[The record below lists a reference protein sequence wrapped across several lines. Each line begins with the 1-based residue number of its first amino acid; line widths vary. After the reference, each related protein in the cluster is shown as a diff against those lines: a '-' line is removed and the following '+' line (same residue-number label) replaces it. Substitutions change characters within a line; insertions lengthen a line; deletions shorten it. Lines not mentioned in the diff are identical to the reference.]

1 MSSSYYTW
9 NFDFQPSAVLVRF
22 TSGYYGGYIDHVWTD
37 LEEEYGHK
45 VEFRTYNSSTHK
57 DMLKKMKVV
66 ILPSFFLYQRG
77 ILVKEI
83 KGVKIDEL
91 RCILNTI
98 KDE

>member
-1 MSSSYYTW
+1 MSYYSW

-45 VEFRTYNSSTHK
+45 VEFRTYNSTTHK
-57 DMLKKMKVV
+57 DLLKKMKVV
-66 ILPSFFLYQRG
+66 LLPTFYLYQ
-77 ILVKEI
+77 
-83 KGVKIDEL
+83 KGVLVREVKGAKIDEL
-91 RCILNTI
+91 RAILDAI